1 MWAPTVLTYF
11 LFATYNFFIS
21 ASDLQVLLL
30 LRFDFLG
37 YNFAALIRA
46 TCAHAHGI
54 LMHTNLGGVMVA
66 LLLVTEGK

>member
-1 MWAPTVLTYF
+1 MGTNCF
-11 LFATYNFFIS
+11 NLFSFCYIQLFIS
-21 ASDLQVLLL
+21 VSDLQVLLL